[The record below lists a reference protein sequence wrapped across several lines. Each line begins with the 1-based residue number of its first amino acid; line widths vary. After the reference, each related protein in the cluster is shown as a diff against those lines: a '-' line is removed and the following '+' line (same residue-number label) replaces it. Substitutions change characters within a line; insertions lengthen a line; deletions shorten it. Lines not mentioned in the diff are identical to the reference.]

1 MASQNTVEDTIQG
14 SQQLVGVQSTQQI
27 QKKSSVKFDS

>member
-27 QKKSSVKFDS
+27 KKNLL